1 MKHYQNDLAKQE
13 DWTTNSSGI
22 FVTGSYDDFSEVAR
36 RITHNEWEFVRYY
49 YETETY
55 ENQGIISLTAHIIEM
70 MTEQGYDVDDIELV
84 ISFNPKIKKYEI

>member
-1 MKHYQNDLAKQE
+1 MKHYQNILAKQE

-36 RITHNEWEFVRYY
+36 RITNNEWEFVRYY

-55 ENQGIISLTAHIIEM
+55 EKQGENCLTAHIREM
-70 MTEQGYDVDDIELV
+70 MTEQNYHATDIELV
-84 ISFNPKIKKYEI
+84 IS